1 MDIKNEFD
9 LINSKLLNNK
19 ILTIKKVNEEALKT
33 KELIIVKL
41 KKEML
46 ETNFDINIVPII
58 NKFYQKLININ
69 NFVRK
74 NLVFNIKNEP
84 DDIMFLQKNIISI
97 NIDSKNVEVKEE
109 VKGVFELILYNLTV
123 QNKLDAY
130 SYKNVKQIIIEEEN
144 KFISFVNDILNN
156 VLDEN
161 KKIVIKKY
169 NEIMEYKAKE
179 NPDKYKINNKF
190 LLKYAESYLIKTST
204 DMLNVLKNNLK
215 SKIDENIDD
224 MKSLIMDNSRFK
236 INELSKIIQSLND
249 YMNEFISNLFV
260 KLNDIIITT
269 SKVIYSNNLKSDL
282 EKYNNYINKIINM
295 DIILD
300 KEFMNIREKI
310 LISNKI
316 KKDKDSIR
324 TIDNIIDEKKDSIVS
339 NIKISIMDILKT
351 NSFNVNKTITCT
363 NFIKYSTKDKIEDL
377 DEKDLIKMF
386 DLLIKNE

>member
-33 KELIIVKL
+33 KELIIIKL

-300 KEFMNIREKI
+300 KEFMNVREKI

-316 KKDKDSIR
+316 KKDMDSIR

-339 NIKISIMDILKT
+339 NIKITIMDILKT

-377 DEKDLIKMF
+377 NEKDLAQMF
-386 DLLIKNE
+386 DLLINNE

>member
-74 NLVFNIKNEP
+74 NLAFNIKNEP
-84 DDIMFLQKNIISI
+84 DDIMFLQKNIIYI

-144 KFISFVNDILNN
+144 KFISFVNNILNN

-169 NEIMEYKAKE
+169 NEIMEYKDKE

-190 LLKYAESYLIKTST
+190 LLKYAESYLIKTSN

-300 KEFMNIREKI
+300 KEFMNVREKI

-316 KKDKDSIR
+316 KKDMDSIR

-363 NFIKYSTKDKIEDL
+363 NFIKYSTKDKNEDL

>member
-33 KELIIVKL
+33 KELIIIKL

-144 KFISFVNDILNN
+144 KFISFVNNILNN

-300 KEFMNIREKI
+300 KEFMNVREKI

-316 KKDKDSIR
+316 KKDMDSIR

-339 NIKISIMDILKT
+339 NIKITIMDILKT

>member
-74 NLVFNIKNEP
+74 NLAFNIKNEP

-300 KEFMNIREKI
+300 KEFMNVREKI

-316 KKDKDSIR
+316 KKDMDSIR

>member
-74 NLVFNIKNEP
+74 NLAFNIKNEP

-97 NIDSKNVEVKEE
+97 NIDSKNVEAKEE

-144 KFISFVNDILNN
+144 KFISVVNNILNN

-190 LLKYAESYLIKTST
+190 LLKYAESYLIKTSN

-300 KEFMNIREKI
+300 KEFMNVREKI

-316 KKDKDSIR
+316 KKDMDSIR

-386 DLLIKNE
+386 ELLIKNE

>member
-74 NLVFNIKNEP
+74 NLAFNIKNEP

-97 NIDSKNVEVKEE
+97 NIDSKNVEAKEE

-144 KFISFVNDILNN
+144 KFISFVNNILNN

-190 LLKYAESYLIKTST
+190 LLKYAESYLIKTSN

-300 KEFMNIREKI
+300 KEFMNVREKI

-316 KKDKDSIR
+316 KKDMDSIR

>member
-74 NLVFNIKNEP
+74 NLAFNIKNEP

-97 NIDSKNVEVKEE
+97 NIDSKNVEAKEE

-144 KFISFVNDILNN
+144 KFISFVNNILNN

-169 NEIMEYKAKE
+169 NEIM
-179 NPDKYKINNKF
+179 
-190 LLKYAESYLIKTST
+190 
-204 DMLNVLKNNLK
+204 
-215 SKIDENIDD
+215 
-224 MKSLIMDNSRFK
+224 
-236 INELSKIIQSLND
+236 
-249 YMNEFISNLFV
+249 
-260 KLNDIIITT
+260 
-269 SKVIYSNNLKSDL
+269 
-282 EKYNNYINKIINM
+282 
-295 DIILD
+295 
-300 KEFMNIREKI
+300 
-310 LISNKI
+310 
-316 KKDKDSIR
+316 
-324 TIDNIIDEKKDSIVS
+324 
-339 NIKISIMDILKT
+339 
-351 NSFNVNKTITCT
+351 
-363 NFIKYSTKDKIEDL
+363 
-377 DEKDLIKMF
+377 
-386 DLLIKNE
+386 

>member
-9 LINSKLLNNK
+9 LINSELLNNK

-144 KFISFVNDILNN
+144 KFISFVNNILNN

-300 KEFMNIREKI
+300 KEFMNVREKI

-316 KKDKDSIR
+316 KKDMDSIR

-339 NIKISIMDILKT
+339 NIKIAIMDILKT

>member
-74 NLVFNIKNEP
+74 NLAFNIKNEP

-130 SYKNVKQIIIEEEN
+130 SYKNVKQIII
-144 KFISFVNDILNN
+144 LNN

-169 NEIMEYKAKE
+169 NEIMEYKDKE

-190 LLKYAESYLIKTST
+190 LLKYAESYLIKTSN

-300 KEFMNIREKI
+300 KEFMNVREKI

-316 KKDKDSIR
+316 KKDMDSIR

>member
-74 NLVFNIKNEP
+74 NLAFNIKNEP

-144 KFISFVNDILNN
+144 KFISFVNNILNN

-190 LLKYAESYLIKTST
+190 LLKYAESYLIKTSN

-300 KEFMNIREKI
+300 KEFMNVREKI

-316 KKDKDSIR
+316 KKDMDSIR

-339 NIKISIMDILKT
+339 NIKITIMDILKT

>member
-74 NLVFNIKNEP
+74 NLAFNIKNEP

-144 KFISFVNDILNN
+144 KFISFVNNILNN

-169 NEIMEYKAKE
+169 NEIMEYKDKE

-190 LLKYAESYLIKTST
+190 LLKYAESYLIKTSN

-300 KEFMNIREKI
+300 KEFMNVREKI

-316 KKDKDSIR
+316 KKDMDSIR

>member
-74 NLVFNIKNEP
+74 NLAFNIKNEP

-97 NIDSKNVEVKEE
+97 NIDSKNVEAKEE

-144 KFISFVNDILNN
+144 KFISFVNNILNN

-169 NEIMEYKAKE
+169 NEIMEYKDKE

-190 LLKYAESYLIKTST
+190 LLKYAESYLIKTSN

-300 KEFMNIREKI
+300 KEFMNVREKI

-316 KKDKDSIR
+316 KKDMDSIR

>member
-1 MDIKNEFD
+1 MDIKSEFD

-33 KELIIVKL
+33 KELIIIKL

-144 KFISFVNDILNN
+144 KFISFVNNILNN

-300 KEFMNIREKI
+300 KEFMNVREKI

-316 KKDKDSIR
+316 KKDMDSIR

-339 NIKISIMDILKT
+339 NIKITIMDILKT

>member
-46 ETNFDINIVPII
+46 ETNFDINIVSII

-300 KEFMNIREKI
+300 KEFMNVREKI

-316 KKDKDSIR
+316 KKDMDSIR

-339 NIKISIMDILKT
+339 NIKITIMDILKT

>member
-9 LINSKLLNNK
+9 LINSELLNNK

-300 KEFMNIREKI
+300 KEFMNVREKI

-316 KKDKDSIR
+316 KKDMDSIR

-339 NIKISIMDILKT
+339 NIKITIMDILKT

>member
-300 KEFMNIREKI
+300 KEFMNVREKI

-316 KKDKDSIR
+316 KKDMDSIR

-339 NIKISIMDILKT
+339 NIKIAIMDILKT

>member
-74 NLVFNIKNEP
+74 NLAFNIKNEP

-144 KFISFVNDILNN
+144 KFISFVNNILNN

-300 KEFMNIREKI
+300 KEFMNVREKI

-316 KKDKDSIR
+316 KKDMDSIR

-339 NIKISIMDILKT
+339 NIKIAIMDILKT

>member
-74 NLVFNIKNEP
+74 NLAFNIKNEP

-97 NIDSKNVEVKEE
+97 NIDSKNVEAKEE

-144 KFISFVNDILNN
+144 KFISVVNNILNN

-190 LLKYAESYLIKTST
+190 LLKYAESYLIKTSN

-300 KEFMNIREKI
+300 KEFMNVREKI

-316 KKDKDSIR
+316 KKDMDSIR

>member
-300 KEFMNIREKI
+300 KEFMNVREKI

-316 KKDKDSIR
+316 KKDMDSIR

-339 NIKISIMDILKT
+339 NIKITIMDILKT

>member
-33 KELIIVKL
+33 KELIIIKL

-300 KEFMNIREKI
+300 KEFMNVREKI

-316 KKDKDSIR
+316 KKDMDSIR

-339 NIKISIMDILKT
+339 NIKIAIMDILKT